1 MTMDRHEPFEE
12 LISASLSGDLNA
24 IERERLDAHLDA
36 CAICRTT
43 LAAFAEQ
50 RRIMAGLRHL
60 APPRDLGARVRTGV
74 ERGRFADVPWWRR
87 PVVLFAGVGGSL
99 AAVAGALLAL
109 VLLNGAPDDPQV
121 GQPSPTQTPTIAA
134 VPSEAVEATPTP
146 VPPPTSAPTAQPSAA
161 PVPTLPPPPDP
172 SAPVETTAPSTDPGA
187 SPTATPV
194 PPSPEPDVFVAY
206 TGPVESP
213 ALEIVDTPTGD
224 PLAEVAEPVG
234 PPIAAELS
242 PEGGFLAITSRLG
255 ESGLNQIAVTRIE
268 SDADAD
274 GEADG
279 PPPIDS
285 DVERGESLLLAQSLA
300 VGPFV
305 ERMTWSPLGHYLAYT
320 VADAEAS
327 GATDVFIFEA
337 ATGDTWQLTDTG
349 NAYAG
354 SWVLGEDDAPLL
366 WVSSAAK
373 RPVSHLVPVLD
384 ADDERRELVD
394 PSEDPVAEAEGVF
407 VPILNP
413 EGRFAIY
420 WAGRM
425 AETDGG
431 WMLAE
436 GGAPYLS
443 VHGARG
449 DTYAFDNERLLFSDL
464 TIDRDAFTSAEISWG
479 LDGITYA
486 VSEVRWTG
494 DSQSNDEDVPYP
506 DPQRVY
512 FGHATDPRGL
522 TQAHAIDAT
531 DVPEGSMVVD
541 VKVSPTGHHLVITA
555 LRPIGGVL
563 EAPTAD
569 LLLVTRNT
577 GNTPDVVES
586 LNADEEG
593 WYGPAAFD
601 AYLEIV
607 PEE

>member
-1 MTMDRHEPFEE
+1 MTMNRHEPFEE

-24 IERERLDAHLDA
+24 IERQRLDAHLDA
-36 CAICRTT
+36 CPTCRAT

-50 RRIMAGLRHL
+50 RRIMAGLRHV

-74 ERGRFADVPWWRR
+74 ERGSFADVPWWRR
-87 PVVLFAGVGGSL
+87 PAVMFAGIGGGL
-99 AAVAGALLAL
+99 AVVAGALLAL
-109 VLLNGAPDDPQV
+109 VILNGTPDGPPV
-121 GQPSPTQTPTIAA
+121 GQTSPTPTATVVPTDA
-134 VPSEAVEATPTP
+134 VDATPTP
-146 VPPPTSAPTAQPSAA
+146 LPPITTPVPTAQPSAA
-161 PVPTLPPPPDP
+161 PAPTLPPPPDP
-172 SAPVETTAPSTDPGA
+172 SAPVETTAPSPEPSPGA
-187 SPTATPV
+187 TATPI

-213 ALEIVDTPTGD
+213 TLDIVDTTPGD
-224 PLAEVAEPVG
+224 PVAEVVEPVG

-255 ESGLNQIAVTRIE
+255 QSGLNEIQVTHLE
-268 SDADAD
+268 SDAD
-274 GEADG
+274 GEAGG

-285 DVERGESLLLAQSLA
+285 DMRAGETRKIAESLA
-300 VGPFV
+300 VDPFV
-305 ERMTWSPLGHYLAYT
+305 ERMTWSPLGHYLAFT
-320 VADAEAS
+320 VADPEAQ
-327 GATDVFIFEA
+327 GDTDVWVFEA
-337 ATGDTWQLTDTG
+337 ATGEAWQLTDTG

-366 WVSSAAK
+366 WVSSAAQE
-373 RPVSHLVPVLD
+373 PISHLVPVLD
-384 ADDERRELVD
+384 ADEERRELID

-413 EGRFAIY
+413 SGRFAIY
-420 WAGRM
+420 WTGRM
-425 AETDGG
+425 AEVRGGG
-431 WMLAE
+431 WVLAE

-443 VHGARG
+443 LHGASG
-449 DTYAFDNERLLFSDL
+449 DTFSFDNERLLFSDV

-486 VSEVRWTG
+486 VSEVLWAG
-494 DSQSNDEDVPYP
+494 VSQSDDEEVLYP
-506 DPQRVY
+506 DPARVY

-522 TQAHAIDAT
+522 TQAHAIDIT
-531 DVPEGSMVVD
+531 DVPEGSTVVD

-555 LRPIGGVL
+555 LRPVGGVL

-569 LLLVTRNT
+569 LLLITRNT
-577 GNTPDVVES
+577 GNVPDVVES

-607 PEE
+607 AEE